1 MDNINAQVID
11 ADLIHEAILAIK
23 ACVVTSE
30 LPNVLTKT
38 RKLDPSTGNIIT
50 EKHGNYPAGSVI
62 KGYAENTTFRSMQEF
77 AAFLDSAKTNQALI
91 AAQHGGEPRRIKV
104 MSKNAYEKAGT
115 PADTITRTKENFIR
129 HVNQQGLLILDCDDK
144 SITKDKFLTAIN
156 KILPLDKLAHAYTT
170 SSSSYLYVNGELKQG
185 DKGKRLY
192 IALKDANDTE
202 RAGAVL
208 FDRLW
213 LAGHGYYEIGAAG
226 QFLNRGII
234 DTAMFKD
241 TCRLDFISGSNC
253 KAPVTQHRPPAEYNE
268 GLPLD
273 SVNLLP
279 DLSKKELKELEA
291 IQASKRAMLEG
302 EATRVKT
309 SYCERKGRE
318 HLAKQGNTTPTP
330 EQLEQAK
337 TNVLKALES
346 SSLTGDFV
354 ITLAKDKSQVTIAEV
369 LADPERYDQ
378 AECLDP
384 LEPEYNNYSAV
395 GKLFL
400 TDGRPTLHT
409 FAHGGKNYN
418 LFKQSRFIQHVYGC
432 TADTT
437 NNTLQLMRILP
448 NYYDMGGQL
457 VTIRGGHVVPLNE
470 HLLGYELGT
479 VAQYYTEK
487 TDAKGNVLT
496 TYIDPPKEV
505 VKQILSMGGKA
516 SNDTTQRGL
525 KPLKAVITAPTI
537 TTDNHVVYKRGYDVK
552 TGLYLAIKDDLSAPA
567 ANPTTQ
573 EVKTAYRALMDVIAT
588 FKLKNELDNSV
599 VLSAF
604 LSAVIRP
611 AVETAPIFCFDAP
624 TQGSGKTYLA
634 ECLGMLAT
642 GETPAMTPA
651 IQGDEA
657 EIKKTLLSMLVNNAR
672 VIVWDNIMGSFNS
685 ASLASFVTG
694 KIFSGRV
701 LGSTEQL
708 ELPNRAMLIFTGNN
722 LSLYGD
728 LPRRCI
734 TARIDTGEENPLNT
748 KHDLTALDGL
758 KPDIYIKRNRQRLAM
773 ACITIIRAYL
783 LSEPHQTKGG
793 LTENKVPSFN
803 DWDVLAR
810 QPILNLIE
818 TGTAPQLQDIKESI
832 DANMGNDP
840 DKALLADL
848 LSLLSEWTKAGGF
861 TSKQLYDYAFG
872 YFDDDPRNALKDTL
886 SGHSADL
893 RDVLQEL
900 CKRDKKITSRSL
912 GSKLAYR
919 KDRIANDLKLTV
931 TELPHNRGNLFAVV
945 HI

>member
-1 MDNINAQVID
+1 MDSTKNKEHLD
-11 ADLIHEAILAIK
+11 AGMIEAAIK
-23 ACVVTSE
+23 QLAVCVVTSE
-30 LPNVLTKT
+30 APAILTKT
-38 RKLDPSTGNIIT
+38 RKLDPKTGDIIS
-50 EKHGNYPAGSVI
+50 EAGGFLVRGI
-62 KGYAENTTFRSMQEF
+62 AENILVRSMRELAQF
-77 AAFLDSAKTNQALI
+77 IDGAKTNQALI
-91 AAQHGGEPRRIKV
+91 AAHHVGAHASVRVYSTKE
-104 MSKNAYEKAGT
+104 YEKAGK
-115 PADTITRTKENFIR
+115 PANAITRTNDNFRRSSEHNGI
-129 HVNQQGLLILDCDDK
+129 LILDCDDK
-144 SITKDKFLTAIN
+144 TVTKEQFFNAVRAVI
-156 KILPLDKLAHAYTT
+156 PLDELGYVYTT
-170 SSSSYLYVNGELKQG
+170 SSSSWLYVYNKLKDG
-185 DKGKRLY
+185 VKGQRLY
-192 IALKDANDTE
+192 IAVDNASLIKE
-202 RAGAVL
+202 AGEAL
-208 FDRLW
+208 YDRLW
-213 LAGHGYYEIGAAG
+213 LAGFGKYEVSKSGA
-226 QFLNRGII
+226 LLDRCII
-234 DTAMFKD
+234 DKAMFD
-241 TCRLDFISGSNC
+241 GGARLDFVGGSHC
-253 KAPVTQHRPPAEYNE
+253 IDPVTQKRPPAEYNE
-268 GLPLD
+268 GR
-273 SVNLLP
+273 LLVIE
-279 DLSKKELKELEA
+279 KELKPIPQTGAERSRLEA
-291 IQASKRAMLEG
+291 KKQLARAEKSA
-302 EATRVKT
+302 EAKEAK
-309 SYCERKGRE
+309 SAYCEAKGLE
-318 HLAKQGNTTPTP
+318 NLAKQGSVNPTT

-337 TNVLKALES
+337 SNVLKALEGDD
-346 SSLTGDFV
+346 LTGEFV
-354 ITLAKDKSQVTIAEV
+354 ITLAKDKKKITVAEI
-369 LADPERYDQ
+369 LANPDKYDGE
-378 AECLDP
+378 ATLDP
-384 LEPEYNNYSAV
+384 IEPEYHNYSAK
-395 GKLFL
+395 GKLYL
-400 TDGRPTLHT
+400 GDNNPTLHS
-409 FAHGGKNYN
+409 FAHGSKVYK
-418 LFKQSRFIQHVYGC
+418 LYKQSRFIMHVNGN
-432 TADTT
+432 TAETT
-437 NNTLQLMRILP
+437 NATLQLMRTLP
-448 NYYDMGGQL
+448 TFYDMGGQL
-457 VTIRGGHVVPLNE
+457 VSVRGGRVIPMNE
-470 HLLGYELGT
+470 HLLSYELGSI
-479 VAQYYTEK
+479 AQYYYVK
-487 TDAKGNVLT
+487 TDKEGKESRVN
-496 TYIDPPKEV
+496 IDPPATV
-505 VKQILSMGGKA
+505 VKQVLSMSAKTGEGK
-516 SNDTTQRGL
+516 TQRGL
-525 KPLKAVITAPTI
+525 KPLEAVITAPTI

-552 TGLYLAIKDDLSAPA
+552 TGLYLAIKDELAPPA
-567 ANPTTQ
+567 ANPTPQ

-734 TARIDTGEENPLNT
+734 TARIDTGEENPLNAQ
-748 KHDLTALDGL
+748 HDLTALGGL
-758 KPDIYIKRNRQRLAM
+758 KPDVYIERNRQRLAM

-783 LSEPHQTKGG
+783 LSEAHQTKGG

-810 QPILNLIE
+810 QPILNLIK

-840 DKALLADL
+840 EKALLAEL
-848 LSLLSEWTKAGGF
+848 LELLSEWTKAGGF

-872 YFDDDPRNALKDTL
+872 YFDDDPRNALKDTI

-945 HI
+945 HV